1 MMSRSDTALHMT
13 ERQMAILQAVV
24 EMYIATA
31 EPVSSSAIAGRAE
44 IAASS
49 ATVRNEMAYLE
60 EVGLLYQPHTSAGR
74 VPSDLGYRY
83 YVAHILI
90 EPGHDEM
97 PALPPELDPGVEATC
112 RLLGDLTHYTALA
125 LIPGL
130 QEHRLQ
136 HIELAPVGDDQLL
149 VMLVTDNRQVLH
161 SLSTVLDRPGAPQ
174 LRQLNDVLNEAF
186 AGKPLAALTHEAIY
200 QAVMRLPFLARRF
213 TEQAPVLVRR
223 GLEQDASASRLYV
236 DGTAHIFEQQ
246 DFAEMPK
253 LRALMTALHEEAVF
267 EQLFARTTTGAIQV
281 SIGAENPH
289 PGLDNCAIV
298 FTSYQITANAT
309 GHVGVIGPR
318 RMHYRKVLTTMNAI
332 VRNLNVRLGLG

>member
-1 MMSRSDTALHMT
+1 MNRSDNTLHIS
-13 ERQMAILQAVV
+13 ERQMAVLQAVV
-24 EMYIATA
+24 EQYIASA
-31 EPVSSSAIAGRAE
+31 EPVSSSAIAARPE

-49 ATVRNEMAYLE
+49 ATVRNDMAYLE
-60 EVGLLYQPHTSAGR
+60 DVGLLYQPHTSAGR
-74 VPSDLGYRY
+74 VPSDLGYRF
-83 YVAHILI
+83 YVDYILSASP
-90 EPGHDEM
+90 EE
-97 PALPPELDPGVEATC
+97 ALNLPPELDPGVEATC

-149 VMLVTDNRQVLH
+149 VMIVTDNRQVLH
-161 SLSTVLDRPGAPQ
+161 SLSTVFDRPSAGQ
-174 LRQLNDVLNEAF
+174 LRQLNDILNETF
-186 AGKPLAALTHEAIY
+186 AGRRLSELTHEAIY
-200 QAVMRLPFLARRF
+200 QTVTRLPFLARRF
-213 TEQAPVLVRR
+213 TQQAPELVRR
-223 GLEQDASASRLYV
+223 GLQQEHAARLFV
-236 DGTAHIFEQQ
+236 EGTAHIFEQQ
-246 DFAEMPK
+246 DFSEMPK

-267 EQLFARTTTGAIQV
+267 EQLFARITPGAVQV

-318 RMHYRKVLTTMNAI
+318 RMHYRKVLGTINAV
-332 VRNLNVRLGLG
+332 VRNLNVRLGNRG